1 MNLPQKLQP
10 NLIQSQKYL
19 QAKKSC
25 SLLLSVHDELI
36 KENAEVEPL
45 LASPSSVQV
54 RSYLSELPT
63 SRSENALAYWSIKK
77 DCFTALAQLVRA
89 NLSST
94 STSVESERLFSLAGH
109 VVDERR
115 NRLIGDKVDMLLFVK
130 KNLAQLY
137 VQRLFLPFSS
147 HRAHYIVKVK
157 RSCFALI
164 YFLFIKEY

>member
-63 SRSENALAYWSIKK
+63 SRTGASTKIVSLHW
-77 DCFTALAQLVRA
+77 L
-89 NLSST
+89 NLS
-94 STSVESERLFSLAGH
+94 EPISLLHLQVLKASAY
-109 VVDERR
+109 
-115 NRLIGDKVDMLLFVK
+115 LPWLDMW
-130 KNLAQLY
+130 
-137 VQRLFLPFSS
+137 
-147 HRAHYIVKVK
+147 
-157 RSCFALI
+157 
-164 YFLFIKEY
+164 